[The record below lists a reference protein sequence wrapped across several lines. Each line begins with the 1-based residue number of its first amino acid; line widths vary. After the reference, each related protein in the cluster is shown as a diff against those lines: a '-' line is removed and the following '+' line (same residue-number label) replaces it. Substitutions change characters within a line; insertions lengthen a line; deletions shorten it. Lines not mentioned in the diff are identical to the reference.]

1 MIKQFWINLPVKDVK
16 KSKKFFSK
24 LGFSFNPSMSDDKT
38 FVCLLAGSKE
48 VPIMLFEESA
58 FKGSTLNELT
68 NTERSTE
75 VLLSLD
81 AENRKEVDKIAQK
94 VKAVGGIV
102 YSAPAEIQGWMYGCG
117 FIDLDGHRWH
127 ILYRG

>member
-24 LGFSFNPSMSDDKT
+24 LGFSFNPSMSDDET
-38 FVCLLAGSKE
+38 FVRLLAGSKE

-58 FKGSTLNELT
+58 FKSSTLNKLT

-81 AENRKEVDKIAQK
+81 AESRKEVDKIAQK
-94 VKAVGGIV
+94 VKAVGGTV
-102 YSAPAEIQGWMYGCG
+102 YGKPAEIQGWMYGCG
-117 FIDLDGHRWH
+117 FIDLDGHRWN